1 MSPEEFNQIF
11 RANLPEISRFL
22 ARRMDH
28 AQVEDLASDLF
39 ELAWNKKD
47 SIPANLE
54 LPWLYKSARY
64 LISNQR
70 RKEQNRSRIFSMLQA
85 PVSSPSAE
93 EIALADIGLGS
104 AWAKLKPREQELLSL
119 WALDGLSHKEIAI
132 VLEINENTAAIRLTR
147 AKAKLKEILTH
158 SENKEI

>member
-158 SENKEI
+158 SENKGI

>member
-54 LPWLYKSARY
+54 LAWLYKSARY

-132 VLEINENTAAIRLTR
+132 VLEINENTAAVRLTR